1 MVTHLQFK
9 VTLIKVPCC
18 KLAKKLKVPGRQV
31 YLMIVPKRYLLLPLL
46 LFAVFYGVYLA
57 SIVPVLIGTVYKV
70 LLEKGDF
77 FEQQNN

>member
-1 MVTHLQFK
+1 MEINHQS
-9 VTLIKVPCC
+9 INQPCC
-18 KLAKKLKVPGRQV
+18 KLGKKLKVPGRQV
-31 YLMIVPKRYLLLPLL
+31 SLMIVPERYLLLPLL

-77 FEQQNN
+77 F

>member
-1 MVTHLQFK
+1 
-9 VTLIKVPCC
+9 
-18 KLAKKLKVPGRQV
+18 
-31 YLMIVPKRYLLLPLL
+31 MIVPERYLLLPLL